1 MRSNGPSSSPDRRVE
16 PTWRVRSERGVAVS
30 RELSDASWALL
41 EAIATQETVA
51 GAVEVYAELCGAS
64 GEDVREQVLG
74 FVREHLAKGL
84 LVWERGGASG

>member
-1 MRSNGPSSSPDRRVE
+1 MGDAGYDGDAFGLEVGLDAVELEREERVAGP
-16 PTWRVRSERGVAVS
+16 
-30 RELSDASWALL
+30 REAQDL
-41 EAIATQETVA
+41 A